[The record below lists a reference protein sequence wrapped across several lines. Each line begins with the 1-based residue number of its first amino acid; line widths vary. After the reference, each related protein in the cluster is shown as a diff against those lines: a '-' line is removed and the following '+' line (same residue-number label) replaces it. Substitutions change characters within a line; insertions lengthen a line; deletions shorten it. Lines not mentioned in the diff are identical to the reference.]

1 MLRIFSIFVIMSMV
15 QIAPADAGCWYKN
28 AVGPGY
34 YRNLSSKHPCRPG
47 CYCEGHDKCAN
58 KNWTAGDIAKGCQKR
73 WPKIKNG
80 ELKKIGVHLCPDYFR
95 ESDESAKAVSDCYF
109 TSTNGHKVHNITVTC
124 PPGQYLPK
132 ESETCIDCP
141 AGYYCPNG
149 FTGKPS
155 KDKDQGEILPVGDGK
170 TTNPGAK
177 SAAEA
182 IDNPPV
188 ECPAGQ
194 YANGANSCE
203 NCPAGFYCPG
213 WNGETSPKN
222 ACPDPRDTQYF
233 RLPETYPAEYYATD
247 KTDTTDEQVVK
258 FKNIQFTG
266 WHTKLTKIEDCSIRY
281 DGENKRGYFRHDGIR
296 YNNVSNRYDHDRNG
310 SSDLYYL
317 SAKPGYYLT
326 ERYLLYG
333 STTPYCE
340 DKTRT
345 GLSMLYRQAQPCPS
359 DKWCAGVKETK
370 CSAGTYENDM
380 GLEDAKDVTCAR
392 GQYLPANSL
401 FCALCDR
408 TDYCEGG
415 NFKTSNRE
423 QGRKK
428 TFTQAQLLYGPD
440 GKKSKND
447 MLDDICWLNTDPILY
462 KKCVLGIDNG
472 GGETLPPSSGNDDD
486 SGNNPRDGATPK

>member
-1 MLRIFSIFVIMSMV
+1 MFRIFSIFLIMSMV
-15 QIAPADAGCWYKN
+15 QIAPADAGCWYGKE
-28 AVGPGY
+28 VDPGY

-58 KNWTAGDIAKGCQKR
+58 KNWTAGEIAKGCQKR
-73 WPKIKNG
+73 WNKIERG
-80 ELKKIGVHLCPDYFR
+80 DLHKIGVHLCPEYFSK
-95 ESDESAKAVSDCYF
+95 SDANAKSAEDCYF
-109 TSTNGHKVHNITVTC
+109 EGSLGQKVHNKTVTC
-124 PPGQYLPK
+124 AAGQYLPK

-141 AGYYCPNG
+141 AGSYCPDS
-149 FTGKPS
+149 FSGKPS
-155 KDKDQGEILPVGDGK
+155 KDKDQGTIVSVPDGK
-170 TTNPGAK
+170 TTNPGAD
-177 SAAEA
+177 SLDDALDE
-182 IDNPPV
+182 PPV
-188 ECPAGQ
+188 ECAAGQ
-194 YANGANSCE
+194 YASGTSCLE
-203 NCPAGFYCPG
+203 CPAGFYCQG
-213 WNGETSPKN
+213 WNGETSPKI
-222 ACPDPRDTQYF
+222 ACPDPLDQSYF
-233 RLPETYPAEYYATD
+233 RLPETYPAEYYAAD
-247 KTDTTDEQVVK
+247 KTDVK

-281 DGENKRGYFRHDGIR
+281 EGENKRGYFRHDGIR
-296 YNNVSNRYDHDRNG
+296 YNNVSNRYDHDRSG

-345 GLSMLYRQAQPCPS
+345 GLSMLYRKAQPCPS

-408 TDYCEGG
+408 DEYCEGG

-423 QGRKK
+423 QGRKQ
-428 TFTQAQLLYGPD
+428 TFTQAQLLYGAKGIKP
-440 GKKSKND
+440 KND
-447 MLDDICWLNTDPILY
+447 TLDDICWLNTDPILY
-462 KKCVLGIDNG
+462 KKCVLGASDIP
-472 GGETLPPSSGNDDD
+472 TSGNDGN
-486 SGNNPRDGATPK
+486 SGDNPRDGTTTK